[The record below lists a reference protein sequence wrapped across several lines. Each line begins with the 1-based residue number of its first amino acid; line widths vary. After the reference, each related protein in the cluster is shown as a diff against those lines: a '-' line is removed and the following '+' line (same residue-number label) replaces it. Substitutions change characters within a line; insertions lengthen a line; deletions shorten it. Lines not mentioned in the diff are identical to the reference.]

1 MVFTRAAVEMRA
13 QFKRE
18 VGDEAFRYII
28 ANQLGLVEVRVRM
41 KGSDV
46 VIAALGVRTCLHK
59 RNDVSVCD
67 QVRDYLNR
75 RRQKRGGADPIAVAL
90 RVWFHNSE
98 VGLIADISF
107 IK

>member
-1 MVFTRAAVEMRA
+1 MVFTRAAVVTHA

-18 VGDEAFRYII
+18 VGDEAFRHII
-28 ANQLGLVEVRVRM
+28 ANQLGLVEVRVRIE
-41 KGSDV
+41 GSEII
-46 VIAALGVRTCLHK
+46 IAALCVRTCLHR

-67 QVRDYLNR
+67 QIRDYINR
-75 RRQKRGGADPIAVAL
+75 RRQKHGGTIAVAL